1 MVPETGHFNR
11 RDGAVK
17 FLMPLQS
24 RKEVGAALKKGALV
38 PAYYLFGSE
47 DVLKE
52 EIIRAVLDRAVDP
65 SVRDFNF
72 DQRSADTPD
81 PEAIEALCN
90 TLPMMADR
98 RAVLIRDVEAWK
110 RKPKARAALIRYLE
124 RPAQETVVI
133 LVQGP
138 GEEDADKDLCR
149 LAVTV
154 ECDALPAAEL
164 MKWITTRAGER
175 GVTFAAGAAEHLLKC
190 VGPSPSLLRLEIEKF
205 AALPAGEPVTVEQ
218 VSSLVGIRYGE
229 TVLDWRDAVM
239 DGAAARAVTLLGR
252 VLEQPG
258 VSGVGLVSLLGTSL
272 IGVGVVRAAYDRRVR
287 GAALE
292 RAAFDALRAGRP
304 GRLGPWKEEAA
315 HWARWAA
322 SWPMP
327 AITDALRATLAA
339 DRALKNTA
347 LSDER
352 GLVADLVMR
361 LALASARAA

>member
-1 MVPETGHFNR
+1 
-11 RDGAVK
+11 
-17 FLMPLQS
+17 
-24 RKEVGAALKKGALV
+24 
-38 PAYYLFGSE
+38 
-47 DVLKE
+47 
-52 EIIRAVLDRAVDP
+52 
-65 SVRDFNF
+65 
-72 DQRSADTPD
+72 
-81 PEAIEALCN
+81 
-90 TLPMMADR
+90 
-98 RAVLIRDVEAWK
+98 
-110 RKPKARAALIRYLE
+110 
-124 RPAQETVVI
+124 
-133 LVQGP
+133 
-138 GEEDADKDLCR
+138 
-149 LAVTV
+149 VTV